1 MSLGEAMNH
10 FLNENA
16 NEIIDEMK
24 PAASASIA
32 KHFKSFLNQAF
43 LQIPLRLWLRDAEE
57 PSE

>member
-1 MSLGEAMNH
+1 MNH

-57 PSE
+57 QSQ